1 MSNLIA
7 TADPQTYAII
17 GAAMEVH
24 RELGSGYLEPA
35 YREALQIEFELRD
48 IPHAAEVALRIEYK
62 QRVLTTRY
70 RADFVC
76 FGSVLVEAKAQRKLT
91 GVETAQVLNYL
102 KTSGL
107 RRALLVNFGGR
118 SLEFERYVRSADSLP
133 RVVSADLRG

>member
-1 MSNLIA
+1 MSDCLA

-24 RELGSGYLEPA
+24 RQLGSGYLEPV
-35 YREALQIEFELRD
+35 YREALQIEFEVRD
-48 IPHAAEVALRIEYK
+48 IPHDAEVALRVEYK

-76 FGSVLVEAKAQRKLT
+76 YGSVLVEAKAQRKLT

-107 RRALLVNFGGR
+107 QRALLVNFGGR
-118 SLEFERYVRSADSLP
+118 SLEFERYVRSAGSLP
-133 RVVSADLRG
+133 RVVSADLQG

>member
-1 MSNLIA
+1 M
-7 TADPQTYAII
+7 
-17 GAAMEVH
+17 
-24 RELGSGYLEPA
+24 
-35 YREALQIEFELRD
+35 
-48 IPHAAEVALRIEYK
+48 
-62 QRVLTTRY
+62 LTTRY